1 LKAVIFKSESEIFDK
16 NVNPRV
22 QENDIELLSRQ
33 RDQIVA
39 TFVRHTWVQ
48 EILKKS
54 GKLNIEFPDEMKH
67 MPKIT
72 LVKLKKT
79 QELVTGKW
87 CSSKMEAIRS
97 AYFQQIFKLTV

>member
-1 LKAVIFKSESEIFDK
+1 MKAVIFKSESEIFDK

-54 GKLNIEFPDEMKH
+54 GKLNIEFPDEMNH

-72 LVKLKKT
+72 LVKLNKP
-79 QELVTGKW
+79 QEHVTGKW
-87 CSSKMEAIRS
+87 CSSKMETIRS
-97 AYFQQIFKLTV
+97 AYFRQIFKLTV

>member
-1 LKAVIFKSESEIFDK
+1 MKAVILKSESLSFDK
-16 NVNPRV
+16 NVNPRR
-22 QENDIELLSRQ
+22 QENDIELMSRQ

-79 QELVTGKW
+79 REHVIGKW
-87 CSSKMEAIRS
+87 CSSEWFSSQFAAHIQNRFLS
-97 AYFQQIFKLTV
+97 